1 MREDA
6 ILWEMEPDVGPLP
19 WQRSLTVMQ
28 YQIGIVIRDGEV
40 MDVFSGGKRKLPKG
54 DVRTYVASTKPFNL
68 TFWLKEPDDSE
79 EQVKGVALDHP
90 VLTKDSE
97 LVTGRID
104 LILSVV
110 RKNVEYL
117 FHLPGAGSRAVARR
131 DVSEAI
137 EGELTGKVLA
147 LDISKYTAK
156 ELRGNE
162 ELLRGIYESLQV
174 EMTSTIRRYGL
185 QLDNFYVNWG
195 LTPDEQDQI
204 RERRHEE
211 ELREMEREREVRERR
226 HQIED
231 LANRARERERQD
243 AEQLGEIERAREQ
256 ERLQEE
262 LEEVRRQQ
270 EIDDLR
276 ESDREQ
282 GNDDRLEEDRGSDGI
297 DGGWEE
303 IGYSFKDG
311 RESMDNVPDWVRNQI
326 PRYNRMFH
334 RTDRDL
340 SRKSYLLHEKASFT
354 YRISFARVDGGADV
368 RIYRTSK
375 ENSGGNFSP
384 AGNVTKPAK
393 YRAFWQ
399 PLVDILRKE
408 GFTDATEGGS
418 NNSKTFSAPGLSEDL
433 SYRVVFA
440 GSGQVMVNL
449 YIQRNEDAEW
459 NKWLFDNLRERK
471 GDIESKLGK
480 SLSWERMPSHMACRI
495 AVYRPGTIYDDL
507 DEIREWVIEHL
518 LAFDRVFG
526 PELDKLEKQE
536 RRRRWRRS
544 R

>member
-90 VLTKDSE
+90 VLTKDGE

-117 FHLPGAGSRAVARR
+117 FHLPGAGSRAVSRR

-204 RERRHEE
+204 RQRRHEE
-211 ELREMEREREVRERR
+211 ELREMERRQE
-226 HQIED
+226 IED

-270 EIDDLR
+270 KIDDLR
-276 ESDREQ
+276 GRGREQ
-282 GNDDRLEEDRGSDGI
+282 GNDDRLGGDRDI

-303 IGYSFKDG
+303 IGYSFKNG
-311 RESMDNVPDWVRNQI
+311 RESMDNVPEWVRKQI
-326 PRYNRMFH
+326 PRYNHMFH
-334 RTDRDL
+334 TTDRDL
-340 SRKSYLLHEKASFT
+340 SRKSHLLHGKTSFT
-354 YRISFARVDGGADV
+354 YRISFARVDGGADM

-418 NNSKTFSAPGLSEDL
+418 KNSKTFSAPGLSEDL

-449 YIQRNEDAEW
+449 YIQRNEDTAW
-459 NKWLFDNLRERK
+459 NKWLFDKLRERK

-495 AVYRPGTIYDDL
+495 AVYRPGTIDDGPETL
-507 DEIREWVIEHL
+507 EEIHEWAIKWL
-518 LAFDRVFG
+518 LAFRRVFG
-526 PELDKLEKQE
+526 PMLNELVKQG
-536 RRRRWRRS
+536 RRKQW
-544 R
+544 